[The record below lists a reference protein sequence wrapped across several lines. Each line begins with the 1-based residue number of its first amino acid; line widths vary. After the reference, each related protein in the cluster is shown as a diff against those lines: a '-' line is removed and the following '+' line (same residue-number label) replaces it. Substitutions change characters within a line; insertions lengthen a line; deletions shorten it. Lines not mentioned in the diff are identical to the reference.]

1 MLKILRTFITSVVLP
16 LLLCIVLIKAHRLCC
31 KHCIVIPTDD
41 RSAANLF
48 NTFIRNVSR
57 DFSEEEVEL
66 TDLPLWRRW
75 YSIGNRCERSPR
87 QLARRRAIEHTV
99 NLRSDGSSAAAAAAA
114 ALVDDTVDPNCPRC
128 GQAPQTLEHWLDCRG
143 TVQARLEIFGTTE
156 ALPVSTLSNCSGQ
169 IGRTGKT
176 HCVTDWCARHH
187 HQQQQ
192 QAAAAAA
199 VPLYNRSPTDAAVAQ
214 TDFQGLFELSTRF
227 AMYAVQGLRKCRASV
242 GSSVCPSI
250 SSSGLCT
257 PLRRVCCCGPG
268 GQEISI
274 DCCTAGAQQQTAS
287 RVTLSLV
294 IWRRKLNMYTCCEF
308 VVDLIVADLLQTR
321 WCQLPSSRPDVAD

>member
-1 MLKILRTFITSVVLP
+1 VLP

-48 NTFIRNVSR
+48 KTFIRNVSR
-57 DFSEEEVEL
+57 DVLEEEVEL

-87 QLARRRAIEHTV
+87 QLARRRAILAIEHTV

-114 ALVDDTVDPNCPRC
+114 
-128 GQAPQTLEHWLDCRG
+128 
-143 TVQARLEIFGTTE
+143 
-156 ALPVSTLSNCSGQ
+156 
-169 IGRTGKT
+169 
-176 HCVTDWCARHH
+176 
-187 HQQQQ
+187 
-192 QAAAAAA
+192 
-199 VPLYNRSPTDAAVAQ
+199 VPLYNRSPTDATVAQ

-242 GSSVCPSI
+242 SLSVCPSI

-287 RVTLSLV
+287 RVTLSADVGSWTCILV
-294 IWRRKLNMYTCCEF
+294 VN
-308 VVDLIVADLLQTR
+308 LLWT
-321 WCQLPSSRPDVAD
+321 